1 MGDGWV
7 VAFLDSVEENTFGAT
22 LKFLLKK
29 KTLLFHLTHSQK
41 EEEEREG

>member
-7 VAFLDSVEENTFGAT
+7 VAFLGSVEENTFGAT

-41 EEEEREG
+41 EKEKREG